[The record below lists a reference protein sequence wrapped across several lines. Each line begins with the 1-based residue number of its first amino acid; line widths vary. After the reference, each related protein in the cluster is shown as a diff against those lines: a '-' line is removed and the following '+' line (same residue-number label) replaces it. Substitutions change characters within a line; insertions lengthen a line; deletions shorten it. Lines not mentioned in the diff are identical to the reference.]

1 MIRRLHILIAVVFSI
16 IGYSQQISGIV
27 IEADSELPI
36 PGATILLEE
45 KSLGTN
51 TDFDGKFTLNNVSDG
66 DIITISSIGF
76 ISKEV
81 LIGSQINYII
91 ELNEDVAKLDEVVV
105 MGYGTQLKK
114 EVTGAVSIVGS
125 ETIEKVKPTR
135 VEQALQGQIAGVK
148 LHLSQDHQEEV
159 WIFEFEVFPQMETI
173 VR

>member
-1 MIRRLHILIAVVFSI
+1 MNRRLHIFVVLVFSI
-16 IGYSQQISGIV
+16 IGYSQQITGIV

-36 PGATILLEE
+36 PGATILLKD

-76 ISKEV
+76 ISKEI

-91 ELNEDVAKLDEVVV
+91 ELNEDVAKLEEVVV

-114 EVTGAVSIVGS
+114 EVTGAVSIVEDLNELVKFLEIDDNNLYNFYNGLK
-125 ETIEKVKPTR
+125 TNIEFKDNKINNLFKNFR
-135 VEQALQGQIAGVK
+135 Y
-148 LHLSQDHQEEV
+148 
-159 WIFEFEVFPQMETI
+159 
-173 VR
+173 

>member
-1 MIRRLHILIAVVFSI
+1 MIRRLHIFIAVIFSI

-76 ISKEV
+76 ILTARTSK
-81 LIGSQINYII
+81 
-91 ELNEDVAKLDEVVV
+91 
-105 MGYGTQLKK
+105 
-114 EVTGAVSIVGS
+114 SIV
-125 ETIEKVKPTR
+125 
-135 VEQALQGQIAGVK
+135 
-148 LHLSQDHQEEV
+148 
-159 WIFEFEVFPQMETI
+159 
-173 VR
+173 

>member
-66 DIITISSIGF
+66 DIITISSIRYRYPIEPF
-76 ISKEV
+76 
-81 LIGSQINYII
+81 LIILSSNFLFYIYMKF
-91 ELNEDVAKLDEVVV
+91 N
-105 MGYGTQLKK
+105 GYFN
-114 EVTGAVSIVGS
+114 S
-125 ETIEKVKPTR
+125 R
-135 VEQALQGQIAGVK
+135 
-148 LHLSQDHQEEV
+148 
-159 WIFEFEVFPQMETI
+159 
-173 VR
+173 